1 VAAPAAASSLAA
13 DRYARALY
21 DLAVENGAADAVGA
35 DLDQLGQM
43 TAASPELGALVRSPI
58 ISRAAQAEAMS
69 GILGQAEAHW
79 LTRNFV
85 QLAAKNRR
93 LNLLPAIVRAY
104 GEIAARARGEI
115 AAEVTAA
122 YALSDQQVADLKG
135 QLKAAYGRDPKL
147 TIWIDPSL
155 IAGLVVKVGSTM
167 VDSSLKTKLAS
178 LKSVL
183 KGA

>member
-13 DRYARALY
+13 DRYAQALY

-35 DLDQLGQM
+35 DLEQLTQL
-43 TAASPELGALVRSPI
+43 AASSPELGALVRSPVVA
-58 ISRAAQAEAMS
+58 RDAQAKAIGEVLAQ
-69 GILGQAEAHW
+69 GEAHW

-85 QLAAKNRR
+85 QLTAKNRR
-93 LNLLPAIVRAY
+93 LNLLPAITRSY
-104 GEIAARARGEI
+104 GAIAAKARGEI
-115 AAEVTAA
+115 AAEVTTA
-122 YALSDQQVADLKG
+122 YALSETQIADLKG